1 MKLYSWNVNGIRAA
15 SEKGLFAWMQSEA
28 PDMLCLQE
36 TKLQEANLRPEFT
49 EVESYND
56 YWNHAEK
63 KGYSGTVTYTRPK
76 PIAVRYG
83 LGLQRFD
90 AEGRVV
96 ETEFEEFSLFNIY
109 FPNGQQSEERL
120 RFKLDFY
127 DAALDCFNQRRAAGK
142 SVVICGDYNTAHQAI
157 DLKNPKQN
165 ENYSGFLPVERA
177 WLDKL
182 VREGYLDTYRF
193 LHPEETKYSWWSY
206 RFQSR
211 SKNIGWR
218 IDYFFV
224 SDDLKT
230 KIKSAE
236 ILTDV
241 TGSDHCPI
249 LLELDF

>member
-1 MKLYSWNVNGIRAA
+1 MKLCSWNVNGIRAA
-15 SEKGLFAWMQSEA
+15 SEKGLFAWMQSEQ
-28 PDMLCLQE
+28 PDLLCLQE

-49 EVESYND
+49 EIESYYD

-63 KGYSGTVTYTRPK
+63 KGYSGTVTYSRAQPV
-76 PIAVRYG
+76 AVRYG
-83 LGLQRFD
+83 LGVERFNT
-90 AEGRVV
+90 EGRVV
-96 ETEFEEFSLFNIY
+96 ETEFPEFTLFNIY

-127 DAALDCFNQRRAAGK
+127 DAALECFNRRRAMGK

-177 WLDKL
+177 WLDRL
-182 VREGYLDTYRF
+182 NREGYLDTYRM
-193 LHPEETKYSWWSY
+193 LHPEEIKYSWWSY

-224 SDDLKT
+224 SDDLKA